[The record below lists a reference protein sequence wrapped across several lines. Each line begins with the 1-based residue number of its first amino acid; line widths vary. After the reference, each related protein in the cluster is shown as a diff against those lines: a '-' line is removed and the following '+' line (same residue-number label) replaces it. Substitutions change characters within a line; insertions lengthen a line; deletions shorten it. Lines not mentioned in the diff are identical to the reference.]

1 MYFQSSSDE
10 FNNFFFKSAKTTSK
24 LFEIQ
29 KSNWPTCLRYSIPNW
44 MCTQVHSQNIWH
56 LFPSTKYP
64 IVKLDG
70 SRVQNFI
77 FNYREFI
84 GISGTFYS
92 IELKFLEN
100 SLSYDKKLFG
110 KLIQTKYLKQLNAEN
125 YFSRDFGFNLV
136 KYCWK
141 TF

>member
-1 MYFQSSSDE
+1 
-10 FNNFFFKSAKTTSK
+10 
-24 LFEIQ
+24 
-29 KSNWPTCLRYSIPNW
+29 

-100 SLSYDKKLFG
+100 SLSYDEKTIWEIDSNEVFETIECRKLF
-110 KLIQTKYLKQLNAEN
+110 
-125 YFSRDFGFNLV
+125 
-136 KYCWK
+136 
-141 TF
+141 